1 LYQISTEIDTFF
13 ILVGKLIFMDSE
25 KNQEKNNLVENKVF
39 EKKEDKTDILE
50 GKTLHDLYRHTAKL
64 IK

>member
-1 LYQISTEIDTFF
+1 
-13 ILVGKLIFMDSE
+13 MDSK
-25 KNQEKNNLVENKVF
+25 KNQEKKNLTEDKVF
-39 EKKEDKTDILE
+39 NESEDKTVLLE

>member
-1 LYQISTEIDTFF
+1 MIHMAKDDKKKDESLETQEKTEIELD
-13 ILVGKLIFMDSE
+13 
-25 KNQEKNNLVENKVF
+25 
-39 EKKEDKTDILE
+39 

>member
-1 LYQISTEIDTFF
+1 MNY
-13 ILVGKLIFMDSE
+13 K
-25 KNQEKNNLVENKVF
+25 KNQEKMNLAEDKVF
-39 EKKEDKTDILE
+39 NESEDKTYLLE

>member
-1 LYQISTEIDTFF
+1 MAKDDKKKDETLEVKEKTETELD
-13 ILVGKLIFMDSE
+13 
-25 KNQEKNNLVENKVF
+25 
-39 EKKEDKTDILE
+39 

>member
-1 LYQISTEIDTFF
+1 
-13 ILVGKLIFMDSE
+13 MDSE
-25 KNQEKNNLVENKVF
+25 KNQEKKNLTEDKVF
-39 EKKEDKTDILE
+39 DEKEDKTDMLE

>member
-1 LYQISTEIDTFF
+1 
-13 ILVGKLIFMDSE
+13 VDSK
-25 KNQEKNNLVENKVF
+25 KNQEKKNLTEDKVF
-39 EKKEDKTDILE
+39 NESEDKTELLE

>member
-1 LYQISTEIDTFF
+1 MYQIRIEIDTFF
-13 ILVGKLIFMDSE
+13 ILVSKLISVDSE
-25 KNQEKNNLVENKVF
+25 KNQEKRNLTEDKVF
-39 EKKEDKTDILE
+39 DGKEDKIDMLE

>member
-1 LYQISTEIDTFF
+1 
-13 ILVGKLIFMDSE
+13 MDSE
-25 KNQEKNNLVENKVF
+25 KNQEKKNLAKDKVF
-39 EKKEDKTDILE
+39 NESEDKTDLLE

>member
-1 LYQISTEIDTFF
+1 
-13 ILVGKLIFMDSE
+13 MDSK
-25 KNQEKNNLVENKVF
+25 KNQEKKNLTEDKVF
-39 EKKEDKTDILE
+39 NESEDKTELLE

>member
-1 LYQISTEIDTFF
+1 
-13 ILVGKLIFMDSE
+13 MNSE
-25 KNQEKNNLVENKVF
+25 KNKEKKNLTEDKVF
-39 EKKEDKTDILE
+39 DEKEYKTDMLE

>member
-1 LYQISTEIDTFF
+1 
-13 ILVGKLIFMDSE
+13 MDSDKKPE
-25 KNQEKNNLVENKVF
+25 KKNLTEDKVF
-39 EKKEDKTDILE
+39 NDKEDKTDLLE

>member
-1 LYQISTEIDTFF
+1 
-13 ILVGKLIFMDSE
+13 MDSK
-25 KNQEKNNLVENKVF
+25 KNQEKKNLTEDKVF
-39 EKKEDKTDILE
+39 NESEDKTDLLE

>member
-1 LYQISTEIDTFF
+1 MDFEI
-13 ILVGKLIFMDSE
+13 
-25 KNQEKNNLVENKVF
+25 NQEKKNLTEDKVF
-39 EKKEDKTDILE
+39 DEKEDKTDLLE

>member
-1 LYQISTEIDTFF
+1 
-13 ILVGKLIFMDSE
+13 MDSE
-25 KNQEKNNLVENKVF
+25 KKQEKKNLTEDKVF
-39 EKKEDKTDILE
+39 DEKEDKIDILE